1 MQINSDEITTR
12 RVLFEKINQNLLY
25 DFNKTNYILDDNAIY
40 DIEKMVELSE
50 ERMLYGEF
58 GGGDNIREVSIANVS
73 HVILNLIFKNS
84 KLYGDIKFLQTPKGV
99 IAQELFKKKLAT
111 ISLRAF
117 ATSYG
122 PSPITLNNITTIDIK
137 PKYD

>member
-58 GGGDNIREVSIANVS
+58 VGGDNIREVSIANVS